1 MRRPPSSGAI
11 RFGSAVALY
20 RSKWFALGMLVAT
33 GAWGFHVAAMALAP
47 LSIVQ
52 TVISGGL
59 VLLTVLAERCFGFS
73 VGRRQCIGV
82 GLMAIGLILLTLT
95 LPHTGGA
102 HSHYSRVAMAALRVR
117 RCSSSA
123 RCSCCRPSSAPVT
136 STTASSSAAP
146 RASCSASPTSRSRR
160 SPARSGHAGP
170 LGLLSPWLAVALI
183 ASIVAFY
190 ASARG
195 LQVGEAV
202 PVITLTSA
210 GANVSAI
217 AGGIIVFGDPMA
229 SNPLGIVLQSLAFI
243 LVIAA
248 AAVMPAPMRAAEA
261 VAAGAATASRFA
273 ARWTVR
279 AGSRR
284 RLAPTA
290 LPTADVPSTRS
301 CHC

>member
-1 MRRPPSSGAI
+1 MTVNLGILLALLCALATNFGFLWKHKGACAAPAVEWQHPV
-11 RFGSAVALY
+11 RSAIELY

-47 LSIVQ
+47 LSLVQ

-59 VLLTVLAERCFGFS
+59 VLLTVLAERFFGFQ
-73 VGRRQCIGV
+73 VGRRQILGV
-82 GLMAIGLILLTLT
+82 ALMAGGLVLLAVT
-95 LPHTGGA
+95 LPHTGDA
-102 HSHYSRVAMAALRVR
+102 HSHYSRVAMASFEAGLLFVGTMMVLSPQLGAPHEHHGLFLGGASGILFGVSDVAIKALTGAV
-117 RCSSSA
+117 
-123 RCSCCRPSSAPVT
+123 
-136 STTASSSAAP
+136 
-146 RASCSASPTSRSRR
+146 
-160 SPARSGHAGP
+160 GHSGP
-170 LGLLSPWLAVALI
+170 LGLLSPWLAVAII

-195 LQVGEAV
+195 LQVGEPV

-229 SNPLGIVLQSLAFI
+229 SNPLGIVLQSLAFV

-261 VAAGAATASRFA
+261 VAASA
-273 ARWTVR
+273 
-279 AGSRR
+279 
-284 RLAPTA
+284 
-290 LPTADVPSTRS
+290 
-301 CHC
+301 